1 MPSACVWINSSR
13 VRKALGSNTQS
24 MKLQLYVVFH
34 KVLFRD
40 AYERVSADAQNKYL
54 RFFSVNSRLEKYF
67 PARLQEYLIVECNLP
82 WYNAFLQFNRFFEN
96 SALIHVN
103 HNPELCEPFDYVGFC
118 QYDMRLSNELFETVE
133 KTLVNEN
140 STTLFYH
147 KKYLAYE
154 HILQVFHLDGWRF
167 IINRYNDI
175 YGTSHTIEKII
186 ISEIPLYNT
195 FILPREVFKRMM
207 CFSEMC
213 SSVFL
218 ELLQFETKHL
228 PYHLERLHGVFLLLQ
243 TWDGLLH
250 EWVELPGIEHDES
263 LKEACQAF
271 PNAVSPDTKN
281 SV

>member
-1 MPSACVWINSSR
+1 
-13 VRKALGSNTQS
+13 

-34 KVLFRD
+34 KVLFGD
-40 AYERVSADAQNKYL
+40 AYERVSADSQKKYL
-54 RFFSVNSRLEKYF
+54 RFFSVNSRLVKYI
-67 PARLQEYLIVECNLP
+67 PSRLQEYLIVECNLA

-96 SALIHVN
+96 SALIHAA

-118 QYDMRLSNELFETVE
+118 QYDMRLSNELFETVRN
-133 KTLVNEN
+133 TLMNEN

-147 KKYLAYE
+147 KKDLALE
-154 HILQVFHLDGWRF
+154 HILQVFHVDGWKF
-167 IINRYNDI
+167 IINRYNTL
-175 YGTSHTIEKII
+175 YGTSHIIEKVLV
-186 ISEIPLYNT
+186 SEIPLYNT

-207 CFSEMC
+207 SFSEMC
-213 SSVFL
+213 SSVFF
-218 ELLQFETKHL
+218 EFLQFETKHL

-250 EWVELPGIEHDES
+250 QWVELPGIEHDES